1 MKVHQNIRITFF
13 SLLIF
18 AYTGVYAIQDNVT
31 SIKTEVCIIGA
42 GSGGIGAALAASRA
56 GAEVVIIEKEGIVGG
71 TSTLSYV
78 NNWEPGPGCSYSY
91 EIFYRLPPFAKGV
104 AKQVHSYQKDEPYG
118 LFLNSPDLIY
128 NNSLRR
134 SDLDVRTQC
143 PNVNFDIWEFDKT
156 VRQMLEETEKC
167 KLLLNTTF
175 TNAYTE
181 NNVIKSIEAI
191 SSLGEKYEITAK
203 VFIDCTGGAFVCRS
217 IGCEMMI
224 GEEAQSAFK
233 EPSAPETPSNFLNA
247 ISLCYKIKP
256 KKGSNNEDV
265 GSPGDFNYHVVAQ
278 VTGPVG
284 KEKKLTVN
292 PLGIID
298 GNLLMTQNKDSLYMH
313 GKKLVDRHWAKFRT
327 YPHFRDYEFDSYAPK
342 LGIRES
348 YRVVTE
354 YILTQHD
361 LLQGIS
367 QQKHDDIITLA
378 DHPMDTHGKDSGLN
392 IIKDAYGV
400 PYRCLIPKGWDNLL
414 VACRGAGFSHIAAS
428 SCRLSRTIMSLGH
441 AAGFAASLAAKNNM
455 SVKDVPVKR
464 IQAEMNLK
472 LRPKEEL
479 FAEPQP
485 INKVIGEVNY
495 DFFITDN
502 GKDSIFRVS
511 KTGDIIWSYPAPN
524 CQDIWSLKNG
534 NILFTYHQGE
544 NGIGGVIE
552 VTKDKEVAFHYQ
564 TEGEVHTCQ
573 RLENE
578 DTMIGIN
585 KDATIIEVDKNG
597 KIKKTIS
604 LKTER
609 RGHDAIRMAR
619 KLENGHYLVAQ
630 EGDNLIAEYDETNKL
645 INTFSSPGKCFEAIR
660 LVKGNTLIS
669 DGSACSVREVDKNG
683 KVVWQISKNDFP
695 EIKMNWLAGIDV
707 LPNGNILVC
716 NWLGHGKAGEGIP
729 IFEITREKNIRFYYM
744 DNVRTKSI
752 SNIALNADFKYFQ
765 Q

>member
-1 MKVHQNIRITFF
+1 
-13 SLLIF
+13 
-18 AYTGVYAIQDNVT
+18 
-31 SIKTEVCIIGA
+31 
-42 GSGGIGAALAASRA
+42 
-56 GAEVVIIEKEGIVGG
+56 VGG

-78 NNWEPGPGCSYSY
+78 NNWEPGPGCSFSY
-91 EIFYRLPPFAKGV
+91 EIFYRLPPYAKGV
-104 AKQVHSYQKDEPYG
+104 AKQVHSYQNDEPYG

-156 VRQMLEETEKC
+156 VRQMLEETGKC
-167 KLLLNTTF
+167 QLLLNTSYTK
-175 TNAYTE
+175 AYTK
-181 NNVIKSIEAI
+181 NNTIKSIEAI
-191 SSLGEKYEITAK
+191 SSLGESYEINAK

-217 IGCEMMI
+217 IGCEMMF
-224 GEEAQSAFK
+224 GEEAQSVFE

-247 ISLCYKIKP
+247 ISLCYKVKP
-256 KKGSNNEDV
+256 KSGANNQDV
-265 GSPGDFNYHVVAQ
+265 GAPEDFKYHVVAQ

-292 PLGIID
+292 PLGIIE
-298 GNLLMTQNKDSLYMH
+298 GNLLITQNKDSLYIQ
-313 GKKLVDRHWAKFRT
+313 GKKIVDRHWAKFRT

-342 LGIRES
+342 LGVRES

-367 QQKHDDIITLA
+367 RQKHDDIITLA
-378 DHPMDTHGKDSGLN
+378 DHPMDIHGKDSGLS

-400 PYRCLIPKGWDNLL
+400 PYRCLIPKGWDNVL

-441 AAGFAASLAAKNNM
+441 AAGFAASIAAKNNIL
-455 SVKDVPVKR
+455 VKDVPIKR

-479 FAEPQP
+479 FADPQP
-485 INKVIGEVNY
+485 INKIIGEMSY

-511 KTGDIIWSYPAPN
+511 KTGEIVWSYPAPN
-524 CQDIWSLKNG
+524 CQDIWSMQSG
-534 NILFTYHQGE
+534 NVLFTYHHGE
-544 NGIGGVIE
+544 NGIGGVVE
-552 VTKDKEVAFHYQ
+552 VTKDKEVVFHYQ

-573 RLENE
+573 RLENG

-585 KDATIIEVDKNG
+585 KDASIIEVDKNG
-597 KIKKTIS
+597 NIKKTIL

-619 KLENGHYLVAQ
+619 QLKNGNYLVSQ
-630 EGDNLIAEYDETNKL
+630 EGDNLVAEYNRKGKL
-645 INTFSSPGKCFEAIR
+645 LKTFSSPGKCFDAIR
-660 LVKGNTLIS
+660 LDSRNTIIC
-669 DGSACSVREVDKNG
+669 DGSVCSVRELDSNG
-683 KVVWQISKNDFP
+683 KVVWQVSKKDFP
-695 EIKMNWLAGIDV
+695 EIKMNWLAGIEV

-716 NWLGHGKAGEGIP
+716 NWLGHGQSGNGIP
-729 IFEITREKNIRFYYM
+729 VFEISKDKNILMYYT

-752 SNIALNADFKYFQ
+752 SNISVIQGK
-765 Q
+765 

>member
-1 MKVHQNIRITFF
+1 MKVYKNIKITFL
-13 SLLIF
+13 LLILF
-18 AYTGVYAIQDNVT
+18 YSSVYASQKYVT
-31 SIKTEVCIIGA
+31 TLKTEVCIIGA

-56 GAEVVIIEKEGIVGG
+56 GAEVIIIEKEGIVGG

-78 NNWEPGPGCSYSY
+78 NNWEPGPGCSYSN

-104 AKQVHSYQKDEPYG
+104 AKQVHSYKSDEPYG

-156 VRQMLEETEKC
+156 VRQMLEETGKC
-167 KLLLNTTF
+167 KLLLNTSF
-175 TNAYTE
+175 TKAYTK
-181 NNVIKSIEAI
+181 NNVIESIEAI
-191 SSLGEKYEITAK
+191 SSLGEIYEIKAK
-203 VFIDCTGGAFVCRS
+203 VFIDCTGGAIVCRS
-217 IGCEMMI
+217 IGCEMML
-224 GEEAQSAFK
+224 GEEAQSVFK
-233 EPSAPETPSNFLNA
+233 EPSAPENPSNFLNA
-247 ISLCYKIKP
+247 ISLCYEIKP
-256 KKGSNNEDV
+256 KNESKNEDI
-265 GSPGDFNYHVVAQ
+265 GSPEDFSYNVAAQ

-292 PLGIID
+292 PVGIIE

-313 GKKLVDRHWAKFRT
+313 GKKLVDRHWAKLRT

-378 DHPMDTHGKDSGLN
+378 DHPMDTHGKDSGLS

-414 VACRGAGFSHIAAS
+414 IACRGAGFSHIAAS
-428 SCRLSRTIMSLGH
+428 SCRLSRTIISLGH
-441 AAGFAASLAAKNNM
+441 AAGFAASIALKENI
-455 SVKDVPVKR
+455 SVKNVSVSR

-472 LRPKEEL
+472 LRPKKEL
-479 FAEPQP
+479 FADPQP
-485 INKVIGEVNY
+485 IKKEIGEIKY

-502 GKDSIFRVS
+502 GKDSVFRVS
-511 KTGDIIWSYPAPN
+511 KTGDIIWSYQAPN

-534 NILFTYHQGE
+534 NILFTYHHGE
-544 NGIGGVIE
+544 KGIGGVIE
-552 VTKDKEVAFHYQ
+552 ITKDKEIVFHYR
-564 TEGEVHTCQ
+564 TEGEIHTCQ
-573 RLENE
+573 RLKNGN
-578 DTMIGIN
+578 TMIGIN
-585 KDATIIEVDKNG
+585 KNASLIEIDKNG
-597 KIKKTIS
+597 NIKKKIF

-630 EGDNLIAEYDETNKL
+630 EGDKVIAEYDENNSL
-645 INTFSSPGKCFEAIR
+645 INTFSTPGKCFEAIR
-660 LVKGNTLIS
+660 LDNGNTLIS
-669 DGSACSVREVDKNG
+669 DGPACSIREVDKKG
-683 KVVWQISKNDFP
+683 KIVWQITKEEFP
-695 EIKMNWLAGIDV
+695 EIKMNWLAGISV

-716 NWLGHGKAGEGIP
+716 NWLGHGKAGDGIPVFEISKDKEIVFYYTDNVNTNSISNVFP
-729 IFEITREKNIRFYYM
+729 IFE
-744 DNVRTKSI
+744 
-752 SNIALNADFKYFQ
+752 
-765 Q
+765 